1 MKIIGVMGKA
11 GAGKTTLARAI
22 CNKIQQSVGF
32 HAGSDLVRIRG
43 FADPLKEMVRNIAHL
58 EYDQLY
64 GDKKEVIDPRYG
76 VTPRYIMQQFGTNFA
91 RRVLGE
97 NFWINRMK
105 IELEELEK
113 KGVKLVLIDDVR
125 SQMEADFI
133 TQEGTLL
140 KIIRGN
146 NPVVLGKEESEHD
159 SEIMPEAPWAIAIC
173 NDGTVED
180 LLNAFITLRV
190 VRYRNN

>member
-1 MKIIGVMGKA
+1 MKIIGIMGKA

-22 CNKIQQSVGF
+22 HNKIKQSVGF
-32 HAGSDLVRIRG
+32 HAGSDLVKIRA
-43 FADPLKEMVRNIAHL
+43 FADPLKEMIRNIAHL
-58 EYDQLY
+58 GYDQLY
-64 GDKKEVIDPRYG
+64 GDKKDVVDPRYR

-91 RRVLGE
+91 RKVLGE
-97 NFWINRMK
+97 NFWVNRMR
-105 IELEELEK
+105 IELEELGK

-125 SQMEADFI
+125 SKMEADFI
-133 TQEGTLL
+133 TQEGTLV

-146 NPVVLGKEESEHD
+146 NPVILGKEESEHD
-159 SEIMPEAPWAIAIC
+159 SEVMPEAPCAIAIC

>member
-1 MKIIGVMGKA
+1 MKIIGIMGKA
-11 GAGKTTLARAI
+11 GSGKTTLARAI
-22 CNKIQQSVGF
+22 RSKVQQLVGF
-32 HAGSDLVRIRG
+32 HNGSNLMQIRAFAG
-43 FADPLKEMVRNIAHL
+43 PLKEMVRMIAHL

-64 GDKKEVIDPRYG
+64 GDKKEVVDPRYG
-76 VTPRYIMQQFGTNFA
+76 VTPRYIMQQFGTNFV

-97 NFWINRMK
+97 NFWVNRMK

-133 TQEGTLL
+133 TQEGTLV

-159 SEIMPEAPWAIAIC
+159 SEIIPEAPWAMVIC
-173 NDGTVED
+173 NDGTKEELVENF
-180 LLNAFITLRV
+180 LTFHARTNTSR
-190 VRYRNN
+190 